1 MGELN
6 LYYPQWQGGGKQKT
20 LYLGAAAARKGL
32 NLKSRLQEIKL
43 VSNDKVEAEN
53 GIMGYR
59 TLMEQLKTVKNV
71 IDERQP
77 GSVFTLGGGSEV
89 SILPIS
95 HINKLAEG
103 NLSVLWIS
111 AHPDLKT
118 IDACEEKLQ
127 NMALRTLL
135 ENDFEELDQ
144 MMASKLNPDQIFILG
159 GQSATEEE
167 KAYMEE
173 KGINWVP
180 MEKLIWSDP
189 KSWMENLKE
198 NVFVCLNF
206 DALEP
211 EAFPHAY
218 RRAEHGMQ
226 IEQAL
231 GLMKSLEDERSI
243 VGFSMVEYACT
254 EPEPIEEF
262 KALGALGLWI

>member
-1 MGELN
+1 
-6 LYYPQWQGGGKQKT
+6 
-20 LYLGAAAARKGL
+20 
-32 NLKSRLQEIKL
+32 
-43 VSNDKVEAEN
+43 
-53 GIMGYR
+53 
-59 TLMEQLKTVKNV
+59 
-71 IDERQP
+71 
-77 GSVFTLGGGSEV
+77 
-89 SILPIS
+89 
-95 HINKLAEG
+95 
-103 NLSVLWIS
+103 
-111 AHPDLKT
+111 
-118 IDACEEKLQ
+118 
-127 NMALRTLL
+127 
-135 ENDFEELDQ
+135 
-144 MMASKLNPDQIFILG
+144 
-159 GQSATEEE
+159 
-167 KAYMEE
+167 
-173 KGINWVP
+173 